1 MKLHKLM
8 DFNRAFYSYDTL
20 DGANCQTVFWEKMTQ
35 KEAAVQ
41 AVKKIGLNQI
51 SEIPKGILGCC
62 RSIKVCLKGGMGF
75 CGNYEVYGD

>member
-20 DGANCQTVFWEKMTQ
+20 DGANCQTVFGEKMTQ

-51 SEIPKGILGCC
+51 SEIPKGIFGL
-62 RSIKVCLKGGMGF
+62 LPEYKGMF
-75 CGNYEVYGD
+75 ESKRKIIRRIVLP

>member
-41 AVKKIGLNQI
+41 AVKKIGLNYLLSVNNVQVI
-51 SEIPKGILGCC
+51 DAKNVKKILILNVIYW
-62 RSIKVCLKGGMGF
+62 RHII
-75 CGNYEVYGD
+75 

>member
-20 DGANCQTVFWEKMTQ
+20 DGANCQTVFGEKMTQ

-51 SEIPKGILGCC
+51 SEIPKGIFGLLPE
-62 RSIKVCLKGGMGF
+62 SKGMF
-75 CGNYEVYGD
+75 ERRYGLLREL

>member
-20 DGANCQTVFWEKMTQ
+20 DGANCQTVFGEKMTQ

-51 SEIPKGILGCC
+51 SEIERYFGLLPEYKGMFE
-62 RSIKVCLKGGMGF
+62 RR
-75 CGNYEVYGD
+75 YGLLREL

>member
-51 SEIPKGILGCC
+51 SEIPKGIFGL
-62 RSIKVCLKGGMGF
+62 LPEHKGMF
-75 CGNYEVYGD
+75 ERRYGLLREL

>member
-51 SEIPKGILGCC
+51 SEIPKGIFGLLPEY
-62 RSIKVCLKGGMGF
+62 KVCLKGGMGF

>member
-20 DGANCQTVFWEKMTQ
+20 DGANCQTVFGEKMTQ

-41 AVKKIGLNQI
+41 AVKKIGLNQDQRNP
-51 SEIPKGILGCC
+51 ERYFWAAAG
-62 RSIKVCLKGGMGF
+62 V
-75 CGNYEVYGD
+75 